1 MSNLKTVRSA
11 FTLIEL
17 LVVIAIIAIL
27 IGLLLP
33 AVQKVREAASRANCQ
48 NNLKQMGLA
57 IHNYHD
63 TNMEIPYSR
72 VDTCWTWATL
82 ILPYLEEKALFE
94 QWSLTKTGANDY
106 YNAPASVRTKP
117 VKVYFCPSRRTAS
130 GSNTVSTLGDENQSN
145 PTGPSTPGALG
156 DYAACTGDPSGYIDY
171 IQSMMANAGVPAGS
185 LPANGAFIYQG
196 GKLGFKHISD
206 GLSQTI
212 FIGEKHIANSK
223 WGITPDTSIFNGD
236 HGAAARKAGVGALL
250 AKGPTDPGGNFGS
263 YHSGVCQFVMG
274 DGSVKALNNAIDG
287 TNLGRLA
294 NREDGQV
301 ITLTDQFISLILRV

>member
-1 MSNLKTVRSA
+1 MSKSKIVKPA

-33 AVQKVREAASRANCQ
+33 AVQKVREAAARANCQ

-63 TNMEIPYSR
+63 TYGEIPYSR
-72 VDTCWTWATL
+72 LDAGWTWATL

-94 QWSLTKTGANDY
+94 QWRQTQTGNNDY

-117 VKVYFCPSRRTAS
+117 VKVYFCPSRRSAS
-130 GSNTVSTLGDENQSN
+130 SSDTVSTKGDEIQTN
-145 PTGPSTPGALG
+145 PTGPNTPGALG
-156 DYAACTGDPSGYIDY
+156 DYAASTGDPSGYIDY
-171 IQSMMANAGVPAGS
+171 IQSMLTIAGTPAGS
-185 LPANGAFIYQG
+185 LPANGAFIYLG
-196 GKLGFKHISD
+196 GKLSFKHISD
-206 GLSQTI
+206 GLSQTL
-212 FIGEKHIANSK
+212 FIGEKHIPNSK
-223 WGITPDTSIFNGD
+223 FGITPDTSIFNGD
-236 HGAAARKAGVGALL
+236 HGAAARKAGVGAVL
-250 AKGPTDPGGNFGS
+250 AKGPTDTGSNFGS
-263 YHSGVCQFVMG
+263 YHPGVCQFVMG
-274 DGSVKALNNAIDG
+274 DGSVKALNNSIDA

-301 ITLTDQFISLILRV
+301 ITISD

>member
-1 MSNLKTVRSA
+1 MFDNLKIEKWEVSKRSA

-57 IHNYHD
+57 VHNFHD
-63 TNMEIPYSR
+63 SYNEIPYSR
-72 VDTCWTWATL
+72 VDTGWTWATL

-130 GSNTVSTLGDENQSN
+130 GGDTVSTKGDENQMT
-145 PTGPSTPGALG
+145 PTGPNNPGACG
-156 DYAACTGDPSGYIDY
+156 DYAASTGDPSGYIDY
-171 IQSMMANAGVPAGS
+171 TQNMLSTPGTPAGAIV
-185 LPANGAFIYQG
+185 ANGAFIYMG

-212 FIGEKHIANSK
+212 FIGEKHIPNSK
-223 WGITPDTSIFNGD
+223 FGITPDTSIFNGD

-250 AKGPTDPGGNFGS
+250 AKGPTDLGANFGS

-274 DGSVKALNNAIDG
+274 DGSVKALINSIDA

-301 ITLTDQFISLILRV
+301 LTLPD

>member
-1 MSNLKTVRSA
+1 MPNLKTVKAA

-63 TNMEIPYSR
+63 TYTEIPYSR

-94 QWSLTKTGANDY
+94 QWGLTKTGVNDY

-130 GSNTVSTLGDENQSN
+130 GSNTVSTLGDENQLN
-145 PTGPSTPGALG
+145 PTGPSTPGACG
-156 DYAACTGDPSGYIDY
+156 DYAASTGDPSGYIDY
-171 IQSMMANAGVPAGS
+171 IQSMMSNAGIPAGS
-185 LPANGAFIYQG
+185 LPANGAIIYQG

-212 FIGEKHIANSK
+212 FIGEKHIPNSK
-223 WGITPDTSIFNGD
+223 FGITPDTSIFNGD

-274 DGSVKALNNAIDG
+274 DGSVKALINSIDA

-301 ITLTDQFISLILRV
+301 LTLPD